1 MAELNSPLTL
11 GALELKN
18 RVIMAPLTRN
28 RATADRVPTPMMV
41 EYYAQ
46 RASAGLIISEAT
58 VISEEANGYLNTPGL
73 FTDAQVEGW
82 KKVTQAVHEKG
93 GLIIAQL
100 WHVGRVSHPDLLN
113 GETPV
118 SASAV
123 QQAGHVSLLRP
134 KRPYVLPRP
143 LEVSEIHAIT
153 EQYKQAAIRAKE
165 AGFDGVELHAAN
177 GYLIDQ
183 FLQSKTNQRED
194 EYGGSVEKRTRFLLE
209 ATDALI
215 EVWGAD
221 RVGVHF
227 APRCDDHDMGDDNPR
242 ETFGYA
248 MEQLGKRKIAFFFTR
263 EYLAEDS
270 ISEYMKER
278 SGGVPYIANM
288 QLSREDAIELLAA
301 EKADAVAFGKAY
313 IANMQLSR
321 EDAIELLASGKAD
334 AVAFGRAYIAN
345 PDLYER
351 LMQDAPL
358 NELKLENMIGTGV
371 AEGYV
376 DYPTLAEMETAAV

>member
-18 RVIMAPLTRN
+18 RVIMAPLTRS
-28 RATADRVPTPMMV
+28 RATDDRVPTPMMA

-58 VISEEANGYLNTPGL
+58 VISEEANGYRNTPGL

-82 KKVTQAVHEKG
+82 QQVTQAVHDQG
-93 GLIIAQL
+93 GLIVAQL
-100 WHVGRVSHPDLLN
+100 WHVGRVSDPELLN

-118 SASAV
+118 SASSV

-143 LEVSEIHAIT
+143 LEIAEIHAIT
-153 EQYKQAAIRAKE
+153 EQYKQAAIRAKA

-183 FLQSKTNQRED
+183 FLQTKTNQRED
-194 EYGGSVEKRTRFLLE
+194 EYGGSVENRARFLLE
-209 ATDALI
+209 VMDALI

-221 RVGVHF
+221 RVGIHL
-227 APRCDDHDMGDDNPR
+227 APRGDEHDMGDNDPR
-242 ETFGYA
+242 ETFGYV
-248 MEQLGKRKIAFFFTR
+248 MEQLGKRQIAFFFTR

-270 ISEYMKER
+270 ISDYMKQR
-278 SGGVPYIANM
+278 SNGVPYIANM
-288 QLSREDAIELLAA
+288 R
-301 EKADAVAFGKAY
+301 
-313 IANMQLSR
+313 LSR
-321 EDAIELLASGKAD
+321 EDAIELLASGKAE
-334 AVAFGRAYIAN
+334 AVSFGKAYIAN

-351 LMQDAPL
+351 LLEDAPL
-358 NELKLENMIGTGV
+358 NELKLENMIGTNI
-371 AEGYV
+371 AEGYI
-376 DYPTLAEMETAAV
+376 DYPTLAEAEALTTVE